1 MNSSICNIYIK
12 NFCFLSFVDSVYNK
26 HNLSFS
32 ERDCR
37 YGIVAMGLFGLLHS
51 NHSKKIK
58 KSDLDRGHL
67 YYRLLFLL

>member
-1 MNSSICNIYIK
+1 
-12 NFCFLSFVDSVYNK
+12 
-26 HNLSFS
+26 
-32 ERDCR
+32 
-37 YGIVAMGLFGLLHS
+37 MGLFGLLHS